1 MNENIDNYK
10 DLVKMMEAIPKV
22 SAPDHLT
29 PKIMARLSKEDKP
42 GVSWLLKKTVERTT
56 EISWSRFCSDCT
68 EGQKSSFY
76 FLLAGFFFFFI
87 GAILFNSAFYV
98 GHILKAMVSVLIQA
112 TLILLAAI
120 SLVAPGLMLA
130 TNMTSATFWAKRAI
144 IVYGVLILSNAVL
157 IHLTMKTF
165 SGGLIAIAFVITGIM
180 TCLFLMKVISGLTN
194 SKAML

>member
-10 DLVKMMEAIPKV
+10 DLIKMMEAMPKAP
-22 SAPDHLT
+22 APDHLT
-29 PKIMARLSKEDKP
+29 PEIMARLSKADKP
-42 GVSWLLKKTVERTT
+42 GISLLLRRTIERTAET
-56 EISWSRFCSDCT
+56 SWSRFCSDCT

-76 FLLAGFFFFFI
+76 FFLVGFFFFFI
-87 GAILFNSAFYV
+87 GAILFNSAFYM
-98 GHILKAMVSVLIQA
+98 GHISNAVVSILIQA

-130 TNMTSATFWAKRAI
+130 ANIESAAFWAKRAI
-144 IVYGVLILSNAVL
+144 VVYGSLILINALL

-165 SGGLIAIAFVITGIM
+165 SGVLIASALIITGIM
-180 TCLFLMKVISGLTN
+180 TSLLLMKVIADTTN